1 MKKKI
6 KTSKKGIFLKLFS
19 VIIIVGGLLYSSKY
33 YSFQITTKNVS
44 SAMAS
49 VSTGTS
55 GDGLV
60 SIADMRN
67 DYTSSITNSQEKVR
81 ILIVPGH
88 EPDYGGAQ
96 FGSID
101 ERNLVV
107 TIGQDLEQFLQTNNR
122 YQVFITRDT
131 QVWNPTF
138 ANYFQNNW
146 NNISSW
152 EKLARENAPKLTVFG
167 APIAVPVIHITDP
180 TDVALRLYGIIKWAN
195 ENSIDIMI
203 HLHLND
209 YPGHSSNTPGKYS
222 GLVIYTPAQQYANSS
237 TTKAIA
243 SAIFNRLSLYNPI
256 SNLPIESAGI
266 IDDPELIAIG
276 ANNTSNAA
284 SMLIEYE
291 YIYEPQFVNPKV
303 RDIALKDLAYQT
315 YLGLQDYFNKN
326 NTITAASLYDPT
338 SVYVWSAPVT
348 NIKSNPDDIYAM
360 QTALIMDGDYPPA
373 GKSRNDCPHSGTFGA
388 CTRAAIQAFQKK
400 HDIASESVFG
410 PKTFNLL
417 KNIYDGKEN

>member
-1 MKKKI
+1 MKKKN
-6 KTSKKGIFLKLFS
+6 SKIAYGGVVLKLFLGM
-19 VIIIVGGLLYSSKY
+19 IIVGCFLYGTKY
-33 YSFQITTKNVS
+33 YSFQIISKNIS
-44 SAMAS
+44 SAVAS
-49 VSTGTS
+49 VSGTS

-60 SIADMRN
+60 STTDIRN
-67 DYTSSITNSQEKVR
+67 DYASSTNSSQEKVR

-107 TIGQDLEQFLQTNNR
+107 TIGQDMQKFLQTNNR

-131 QVWNPTF
+131 QGWNPIF

-146 NNISSW
+146 NTIDTW
-152 EKLARENAPKLTVFG
+152 EKLARQNAPKLTALG
-167 APIAVPVIHITDP
+167 APIVVPVIHITDP
-180 TDVALRLYGIIKWAN
+180 TDVALRLYGIIKWSN

-209 YPGHSSNTPGKYS
+209 YPGHSSYAPGKYS

-237 TTKAIA
+237 TTKAVA

-303 RDIALKDLAYQT
+303 RAIALKDLAYQT

-326 NTITAASLYDPT
+326 TVITATSFYNPT
-338 SVYVWSAPVT
+338 SIYAWSAQVT
-348 NIKSNPDDIYAM
+348 STKSNPDDIYAL
-360 QTALIMDGDYPPA
+360 QTALIMDNDYPPA

-388 CTRAAIQAFQKK
+388 CTRASVQAFQKK
-400 HDIASESVFG
+400 HGIVGENVFG
-410 PKTFNLL
+410 SKTFNLL
-417 KNIYDGKEN
+417 KNIYNGKGK